1 MNGMSEHTV
10 EPGTDRSRPSA
21 NMATGA
27 GVVAFAAWLGGAGL
41 LETGSRTGI
50 EVGILLLVAA
60 LGLLAVAIGGR
71 PYGPAVEGS
80 LDLSARL
87 GLGVLGGVL
96 AGLFHGLLTEV
107 AGSIGLT
114 FFLGVGVDVDLSAGQ
129 YLLRA
134 MHGTV
139 WGVALGLLY
148 PAVPGKDFASKGAMF
163 SLLPSMYTLLVVYPV
178 FLGLGLLGVRQG
190 FLTFPLVLLGNALAG
205 VVAAWVI
212 SWGGE
217 TDLAPV
223 SDPLVR

>member
-1 MNGMSEHTV
+1 MNEQVADASPARTG
-10 EPGTDRSRPSA
+10 PSVTA
-21 NMATGA
+21 VATGA
-27 GVVAFAAWLGGAGL
+27 VGLVSGLAGLGL

-50 EVGILLLVAA
+50 EGGILLLVAG

-71 PYGPAVEGS
+71 AYGPDVEGP
-80 LDLSARL
+80 LDLSARI

-96 AGLFHGLLTEV
+96 AGLVHGLLTEA

-114 FFLGVGVDVDLSAGQ
+114 LLFRVGIDIDLSAGE

-134 MHGTV
+134 MHGAA
-139 WGVALGLLY
+139 WGFALGILY
-148 PAVPGKDFASKGAMF
+148 PVVPGEGFAAKGATF
-163 SLLPSMYTLLVVYPV
+163 SLLPSVYTLFVVYPV
-178 FLGLGLLGVRQG
+178 FLSLGLLGVRQG
-190 FLTFPLVLLGNALAG
+190 FFTFPLVLLGNAIAG
-205 VVAAWVI
+205 LVAAWVI

>member
-1 MNGMSEHTV
+1 MSEHAD
-10 EPGTDRSRPSA
+10 EPRTGRNRISV
-21 NMATGA
+21 MAAGA
-27 GVVAFAAWLGGAGL
+27 GAIALAAGLGGVRL

-50 EVGILLLVAA
+50 EGGVLLLVAA
-60 LGLLAVAIGGR
+60 LGLLAVVIGGR

-107 AGSIGLT
+107 AGGIGLT
-114 FFLGVGVDVDLSAGQ
+114 VLLGVGIDVDLSAGQ

-134 MHGTV
+134 MHGSV
-139 WGVALGLLY
+139 WGVALGVLY
-148 PAVPGKDFASKGAMF
+148 PVVPGKGVAGKGAMF
-163 SLLPSMYTLLVVYPV
+163 SLLPSMYTLFVVYQV
-178 FLGLGLLGVRQG
+178 FLGLGLLGVRQA
-190 FLTFPLVLLGNALAG
+190 LATFPLVLLGNALAG

-212 SWGGE
+212 SWGGQ

-223 SDPLVR
+223 SDPLVG